1 MLQPDFDPVSAAV
14 RIDRCGYVSRCKT
27 LRCDKHA
34 SLLAEKI
41 DTAGRTSAKSNC
53 AHCTAESLSSAG
65 GIAVSTSPTD
75 ATNSGNEER
84 MLALE
89 RVQHDRAPNLYG
101 RWGFTKSMPMN
112 PRHAAE
118 LAIVI
123 LIALTIAPGSS
134 LAATEKSKFSTYTNQ
149 TYGFSFQYPSE
160 WTLKEGDRVKLSW
173 GYLGPVEPAL
183 PHGIAVAA
191 LVIPYKPHFVSVTVD
206 TTVTDI
212 ECNRSVFSGLEDAQ
226 PEPGKF
232 PTVKVG
238 ENQFTA
244 AIQKNGG
251 LSHQA
256 FAQYYHVFEN
266 RVCYEFELGVVGS
279 DEMTENKKNEEFRVL
294 KAILATVKFYATTVA
309 PHRLKSFIH
318 HLETERSGPR

>member
-1 MLQPDFDPVSAAV
+1 
-14 RIDRCGYVSRCKT
+14 
-27 LRCDKHA
+27 
-34 SLLAEKI
+34 
-41 DTAGRTSAKSNC
+41 
-53 AHCTAESLSSAG
+53 
-65 GIAVSTSPTD
+65 
-75 ATNSGNEER
+75 

-89 RVQHDRAPNLYG
+89 RVQHDRAPTCMVAGRFAKSISMNL
-101 RWGFTKSMPMN
+101 
-112 PRHAAE
+112 RHAAG

-123 LIALTIAPGSS
+123 LIALTIAPASS
-134 LAATEKSKFSTYTNQ
+134 RAASEKSKFSTYTNQ

-160 WTLKEGDRVKLSW
+160 WSVKEGDRVKLSW

-191 LVIPYKPHFVSVTVD
+191 VVIPYEPHFVSVTID
-206 TTVTDI
+206 TTVNDS
-212 ECNRSVFSGLEDAQ
+212 ECNRAVFSGLEDAQ

-238 ENQFTA
+238 ENQFTS
-244 AIQKNGG
+244 AIQNNGG

-256 FAQYYHVFEN
+256 FAEYYHVFQN

-279 DEMTENKKNEEFRVL
+279 VEMTEDKKNEEFRVL